1 LNLYISLSFF
11 LSVTRDRE
19 KEEEEE
25 DDFLLSFKELLL
37 LLRFLRNLP
46 LNLDLTCDPMRRNDA
61 DDADDAEDGDDDD
74 ARDAHDDEEDGDA
87 LRFEAF
93 AFALTFRFD
102 DDAVR

>member
-1 LNLYISLSFF
+1 
-11 LSVTRDRE
+11 
-19 KEEEEE
+19 
-25 DDFLLSFKELLL
+25 
-37 LLRFLRNLP
+37 
-46 LNLDLTCDPMRRNDA
+46 MRRNDA
-61 DDADDAEDGDDDD
+61 DDAEDAEDGDDDD